1 MRRWSLVVFPGALV
15 CGVVAALSGRW
26 LVALL
31 SYVLAVAST
40 LHIVADLDPEGG
52 CGPAPIKV
60 AQDVIVVPRP
70 RTKIVRLASAGLAM
84 KAGLVLALPAAA
96 GAATGRLPHTVQNW
110 VADAV
115 HRAVGLDIPGGRP
128 ADERRGAT
136 DPRVARSVPEDGPAG
151 PAPAPDPGASGGP
164 PTATSRGDGDAPSA
178 DQTGPPDA
186 TSPNG
191 PSKGEERPSPP
202 SPEQR
207 PPDGKIEVPTTPV
220 PLPVSPVLPPPV
232 APGVPEVGNE
242 GGLGI
247 GDQRLP

>member
-1 MRRWSLVVFPGALV
+1 MRRWSLLVFPGALV

-40 LHIVADLDPEGG
+40 LHIVADLDPEAEHS
-52 CGPAPIKV
+52 PAAITV
-60 AQDVIVVPRP
+60 VQDVIVVPKP
-70 RTKIVRLASAGLAM
+70 RTKVVRLASAGLAM
-84 KAGLVLALPAAA
+84 KAGLVLGLPAAA
-96 GAATGRLPHTVQNW
+96 GAATGSLPHTVQDW

-115 HRAVGLDIPGGRP
+115 QRAVGLDIPGGTP
-128 ADERRGAT
+128 ADERRGT
-136 DPRVARSVPEDGPAG
+136 DPRLVKSVPEDGPAG
-151 PAPAPDPGASGGP
+151 PAPAPDPGAPGGP
-164 PTATSRGDGDAPSA
+164 STETSRGDGDTPSA
-178 DQTGPPDA
+178 DQPRPPDA
-186 TSPNG
+186 TSTNG

-207 PPDGKIEVPTTPV
+207 PPDGKMEVPTTPV